1 MPRPRMMRQIRHCP
15 KSRFF
20 KPQGIPLRS
29 LAVVKLSS
37 EEAEALRLKNIR
49 KLDQEQAAKEMNTSR
64 STFQRILSSAYE
76 KVSDAITNGKA
87 IEIER

>member
-1 MPRPRMMRQIRHCP
+1 M
-15 KSRFF
+15 
-20 KPQGIPLRS
+20 RS